1 MMNSAKNVF
10 RMENSVWGG
19 ARLQDE
25 QDKNNCCEV
34 CFMENRQL
42 LPFER
47 NRYYVGKLLT
57 SADFQAEQAYF
68 NNKRRFLNQL
78 MFGAGIVCGLSVYS
92 LDDLSIMVESG
103 AAIDGLGREVVVE
116 SSVVRKLSAI
126 EGFDSLTS
134 ERAALC
140 LRYREEAVHP
150 VCTVNRMER
159 DEEYE
164 LNRLREGWELF
175 LMDAQ
180 DVAQEGA
187 QESEFLLHSTL
198 YEDNDFS
205 VTVTIPAIVSA
216 GSAVKALVRIRK
228 LSEAKKRFTLDCVLQ
243 APAFLAPGG
252 GHEVRIRAVD
262 LDLEKD
268 EVFDCPNWLTAQQ
281 PLDEAILLAKTDAVR
296 ISIDDEEKA
305 ARDSFLLKVAVSAEP
320 VEEILSRE
328 VGRVSLEMRSFSAPP
343 EYIRLADISLQL
355 TKSAYIIDRVEEC
368 GVKKYL
374 YTTSGE
380 ETRRGY
386 ESWFASPEAT
396 VSAAPAAQPGGAGM
410 SGGLSFQEPL
420 YATGTCEIP
429 LGDRARRGEVFY
441 SSEIMHGLGA
451 GNVYVQVG
459 FEYLA
464 EDSRLSSTAKN
475 TIYGDVSLFDQ
486 ENLPV
491 APAQT
496 AVKVM
501 NDRGSF
507 VVAAK
512 LQKETSYVMLL
523 LRWVAVKM
531 PSEDDRTLLQRISD
545 KSISAVQ
552 PTVLL
557 GTRESCYFSVRFRN
571 MEPCGLTYELTDRD
585 SGEITPDGVYTAPAR
600 EGVYEIRIS
609 CADAPLIC
617 TYAYAIVK
625 KKENR
630 EGEKS

>member
-1 MMNSAKNVF
+1 
-10 RMENSVWGG
+10 
-19 ARLQDE
+19 
-25 QDKNNCCEV
+25 
-34 CFMENRQL
+34 MENRQL

-57 SADFQAEQAYF
+57 SADFQAEQTYF
-68 NNKRRFLNQL
+68 NNKRRFLNHL
-78 MFGAGIVCGLSVYS
+78 MFGAGIICGLSVYS

-103 AAIDGLGREVVVE
+103 AAIDGLGREIVVE
-116 SSVVRKLSAI
+116 NSVVRKLSAI
-126 EGFDSLTS
+126 EGFDSLGS

-150 VCTVNRMER
+150 VCTVNRMEH

-180 DVAQEGA
+180 DTETDGGE
-187 QESEFLLHSTL
+187 ESEFLQESTL
-198 YEDNDFS
+198 YEDADFA
-205 VTVTIPAIVSA
+205 VTVTAPVIASA
-216 GSAVKALVRIRK
+216 GSAVKVLVRIRK
-228 LSEAKKRFTLDCVLQ
+228 LSQAQKRISLDCVLQ
-243 APAFLAPGG
+243 APAFLTPGG
-252 GHEVRIRAVD
+252 GHEAGIRVMD
-262 LDLEKD
+262 LDLQQNEC
-268 EVFDCPNWLTAQQ
+268 FDCPSWLTAQQ
-281 PLDEAILLAKTDAVR
+281 PLDEAVLLAKTDAVR
-296 ISIDDEEKA
+296 ITIDGEEKTVH
-305 ARDSFLLKVAVSAEP
+305 DSLLLKMTVSPDP

-328 VGRVSLEMRSFSAPP
+328 VGRVSLETRNFSAPP

-355 TKSAYIIDRVEEC
+355 TKSAYIIDCVEEC

-374 YTTSGE
+374 YTTSSE
-380 ETRRGY
+380 ETRRSY
-386 ESWFASPEAT
+386 ESWFASPDRAAAA
-396 VSAAPAAQPGGAGM
+396 VSAPQPGREGAA
-410 SGGLSFQEPL
+410 GGLSFQEPL

-429 LGDRARRGEVFY
+429 LGDRARRGETFY
-441 SSEIMHGLGA
+441 SSEIMHGLGP

-475 TIYGDVSLFDQ
+475 TIYGDVSLFEQ
-486 ENLPV
+486 ENPPV

-507 VVAAK
+507 VVAAR

-531 PSEDDRTLLQRISD
+531 PSEDDRSLLQRISD

-571 MEPCGLTYELTDRD
+571 MEPCGLTYELTDKD

-630 EGEKS
+630 EGEES

>member
-1 MMNSAKNVF
+1 
-10 RMENSVWGG
+10 
-19 ARLQDE
+19 
-25 QDKNNCCEV
+25 
-34 CFMENRQL
+34 MENRQL

-57 SADFQAEQAYF
+57 SADFQAEQTYF

-78 MFGAGIVCGLSVYS
+78 MFGAGIICGLGVYS

-126 EGFDSLTS
+126 EGFDALSS
-134 ERAALC
+134 DRAALC

-180 DVAQEGA
+180 DIPQEEDG
-187 QESEFLLHSTL
+187 ESEFLLQSTL
-198 YEDNDFS
+198 YEDADFS

-216 GSAVKALVRIRK
+216 GSAVKALVKIRK
-228 LSEAKKRFTLDCVLQ
+228 LTDAAKKFTIDCVLQ
-243 APAFLAPGG
+243 APAFLAQGG
-252 GHEVRIRAVD
+252 GHEAHIRAVD
-262 LDLEKD
+262 LELEKD
-268 EVFDCPNWLTAQQ
+268 ECFEYPIWLTAQQ
-281 PLDEAILLAKTDAVR
+281 PLEEAILLAKTDTVR
-296 ISIDDEEKA
+296 IAIDGEEKA
-305 ARDSFLLKVAVSAEP
+305 ARDSFLLKVSVSSDP

-328 VGRVSLEMRSFSAPP
+328 VGRVSLETRNFTAPP

-355 TKSAYIIDRVEEC
+355 TKSAADAGGQLARSAYIIDRIEEC

-374 YTTSGE
+374 YTTSSE

-386 ESWFASPEAT
+386 ESWFAASDGLPASGVSPQ
-396 VSAAPAAQPGGAGM
+396 QPHEGSG
-410 SGGLSFQEPL
+410 GGLSFQEPL

-429 LGDRARRGEVFY
+429 LGDRPRRGETFY
-441 SSEIMHGLGA
+441 SSEIMHGLGP

-464 EDSRLSSTAKN
+464 EDARLSSTAKN

-507 VVAAK
+507 VVAAR

-531 PSEDDRTLLQRISD
+531 PSEDDRSLLQRISD

-571 MEPCGLTYELTDRD
+571 MEPCGLNYELTDRD
-585 SGEITPDGVYTAPAR
+585 SGEITPDGVYTAPAK

-630 EGEKS
+630 EGDVS